1 MDVPMSA
8 NTTAQHR
15 CAPALWI
22 SYGCTPDRLIS
33 APMSPDSIARRGRRP
48 GDLRVVVRRPT
59 KLPRTLGAPA
69 LFAASYGNVGSSI
82 YYALGVTAAFA
93 LGLTPLALILA
104 GFIFVTTA
112 LNYAEGTAAIPHAGG
127 SSSFARRAFND
138 PIGFLV
144 GWVQLLNYMATVSI
158 SSYFAISY
166 LGVFGRYVPLFEQ
179 LKVNETWHVGATV
192 VMIAFLIVINIVG
205 IQESSALNLV
215 LALVDLVTQFAL
227 VILGIFFLLRIDV
240 VLNNIHWGIAP
251 TWGNFLA
258 SVSIAMVTYT
268 GIETISNLSEEAKNP
283 GRSVPR
289 ATYAVIVAVLFVAAF
304 LPTIGLSVFPVHEFH
319 GIFVTDLATKYKADP
334 VAGIVMGFSKVSET
348 LAFWAGIWVGILAFT
363 ILLIAT
369 NAGLIGISRLSYSLA
384 GAEMLPRRFA
394 TLHPKFKTP
403 YISIIVFGVLSAML
417 VVAGILIH
425 AKVIDLMSA
434 VYSLAA
440 TFACCSAH
448 LSVMRLRFIEPD
460 LYRPYRMPLNIKFGR
475 DSIPVLSLVGALA
488 IGTVF
493 TQLLFQNISNS
504 TWIYLGWL
512 ALGVLSYVLYRRYK
526 KQPLWEPL
534 EVPPPPDREIE
545 HLPPEPMP
553 QIARYRHG
561 RRERISAHVAAVSRA
576 GPQRHRHTWRVGWEL
591 YWKRHGNVRGALI
604 VLVFAAVSGFAVGV
618 DLSPVDPFGPGIGWS
633 PGIVLVALI
642 AAYLLNRG
650 HQER

>member
-1 MDVPMSA
+1 M
-8 NTTAQHR
+8 
-15 CAPALWI
+15 
-22 SYGCTPDRLIS
+22 
-33 APMSPDSIARRGRRP
+33 
-48 GDLRVVVRRPT
+48 
-59 KLPRTLGAPA
+59 
-69 LFAASYGNVGSSI
+69 
-82 YYALGVTAAFA
+82 
-93 LGLTPLALILA
+93 GLTPLALILA

-138 PIGFLV
+138 PIGFIV

-166 LGVFGRYVPLFEQ
+166 LGVFGKYVPLFDKLRTDE
-179 LKVNETWHVGATV
+179 VWHVGATV
-192 VMIAFLIVINIVG
+192 VMIAFLIVINIIG

-215 LALVDLVTQFAL
+215 LALTDLVTQFAL
-227 VILGIFFLLRIDV
+227 VILGIFFLLNISV
-240 VLNNIHWGIAP
+240 VISNIHWGVAP
-251 TWGNFLA
+251 TWGSFLA
-258 SVSIAMVTYT
+258 SISIAMVTYT

-304 LPTIGLSVFPVHEFH
+304 LPTIGLSVFPVHPDLH
-319 GIFVTDLATKYKADP
+319 GGYVTDLATQYKADP
-334 VAGIVMGFSKVSET
+334 VAGIVLGFNKVSAT

-384 GAEMLPRRFA
+384 GAEMLPQRFA

-403 YISIIVFGVLSAML
+403 YVSIIVFGVLSAML
-417 VVAGILIH
+417 VAAGILIH

-440 TFACCSAH
+440 
-448 LSVMRLRFIEPD
+448 
-460 LYRPYRMPLNIKFGR
+460 
-475 DSIPVLSLVGALA
+475 PVLSLVGALA

-504 TWIYLGWL
+504 TWIYIGWL
-512 ALGVLSYVLYRRYK
+512 SLGVVSYVAYRKYR

-591 YWKRHGNVRGALI
+591 YWKRHGNVRGGLI

-618 DLSPVDPFGPGIGWS
+618 DLSPIDPFGPGIGWS

>member
-1 MDVPMSA
+1 
-8 NTTAQHR
+8 
-15 CAPALWI
+15 
-22 SYGCTPDRLIS
+22 
-33 APMSPDSIARRGRRP
+33 MSPDSVARRGRRP
-48 GDLRVVVRRPT
+48 GDLRIVVRRPT

-104 GFIFVTTA
+104 GCIFVTTA

-138 PIGFLV
+138 PIGFIV

-166 LGVFGRYVPLFEQ
+166 LGVFGKYVPLFQ
-179 LKVNETWHVGATV
+179 LFKTNDAWHVGATIA
-192 VMIAFLIVINIVG
+192 MIAFLIVINVIG
-205 IQESSALNLV
+205 IQESSALNLG

-227 VILGIFFLLRIDV
+227 VILGIFFLLRIKV
-240 VLNNIHWGIAP
+240 VLSNIHWGIAP

-258 SVSIAMVTYT
+258 SISIAMVTYT

-289 ATYAVIVAVLFVAAF
+289 ATYAVIIAVLFVAAF
-304 LPTIGLSVFPVHEFH
+304 LPTIGLSVFPVHTDGH
-319 GIFVTDLATKYKADP
+319 GGFITDLATTWKADP
-334 VAGIVMGFSKVSET
+334 VAGIVTGFIQP

-384 GAEMLPRRFA
+384 GAQMLPRRFA
-394 TLHPKFKTP
+394 SLHPKFKTP
-403 YISIIVFGVLSAML
+403 YISIVVFGLLAAML
-417 VVAGILIH
+417 VLPGILVGS
-425 AKVIDLMSA
+425 KEIDLMSA

-440 TFACCSAH
+440 TFAFCSAH
-448 LSVMRLRFIEPD
+448 LSVMRLRFVEPD
-460 LYRPYRMPLNIKFGR
+460 LYRPYRMPFNIKFGR

-493 TQLLFQNISNS
+493 TQLIFQNISNS

-512 ALGVLSYVLYRRYK
+512 ALGVVTYVLYRNYK
-526 KQPLWEPL
+526 KLPLWEPL
-534 EVPPPPDREIE
+534 EVPPPPDREVE
-545 HLPPEPMP
+545 HLPPEPLP
-553 QIARYRHG
+553 QIARFKHG
-561 RRERISAHVAAVSRA
+561 RRVAAHA
-576 GPQRHRHTWRVGWEL
+576 APAPGLRHPHRRTWRLGWEL
-591 YWKRHGNVRGALI
+591 YWKRHGNVRGGLI
-604 VLVFAAVSGFAVGV
+604 VLVFAAVSGLAVGV
-618 DLSPVDPFGPGIGWS
+618 DLSPYDPTGPELGWS

-642 AAYLLNRG
+642 AAYLLNRS
-650 HQER
+650 HSER

>member
-1 MDVPMSA
+1 
-8 NTTAQHR
+8 
-15 CAPALWI
+15 
-22 SYGCTPDRLIS
+22 
-33 APMSPDSIARRGRRP
+33 MSPESVARRGRRP

-93 LGLTPLALILA
+93 LGLTPLALLLA
-104 GFIFVTTA
+104 GCIFVTTA

-166 LGVFGRYVPLFEQ
+166 LGVFGKYVPLFQ
-179 LKVNETWHVGATV
+179 LFKTNDAWHVGATV
-192 VMIAFLIVINIVG
+192 ALIGFLIVINIIG
-205 IQESSALNLV
+205 IQESSALNLA
-215 LALVDLVTQFAL
+215 LAITDLITQLAL
-227 VILGIFFLLRIDV
+227 VILGVFLL
-240 VLNNIHWGIAP
+240 LNFRTVIANLHWGVAP

-258 SVSIAMVTYT
+258 SISIAMVTYT

-289 ATYAVIVAVLFVAAF
+289 ATYAVIIAVLFVAAF
-304 LPTIGLSVFPVHEFH
+304 LPTIGLSVFPVHPDGH
-319 GIFVTDLATKYKADP
+319 GGYITDLATTWKGDP
-334 VAGIVMGFSKVSET
+334 VAGIVTGFVQP

-403 YISIIVFGVLSAML
+403 YVSIIIFGILAAML
-417 VVAGILIH
+417 VLPGIVVGT
-425 AKVIDLMSA
+425 KEIDLMSA

-440 TFACCSAH
+440 TFAFCSAH
-448 LSVMRLRFIEPD
+448 LSVMRLRFVEPD

-475 DSIPVLSLVGALA
+475 DSIPVLSLLGALA
-488 IGTVF
+488 IGIVF
-493 TQLLFQNISNS
+493 TQLMFQNISNS

-512 ALGVLSYVLYRRYK
+512 VLGVLSFVVYRTYK
-526 KQPLWEPL
+526 KEPLWEPL
-534 EVPPPPDREIE
+534 EVPPPPDREVE

-553 QIARYRHG
+553 QTARFKHG
-561 RRERISAHVAAVSRA
+561 RRVPAHAAAVPA
-576 GPQRHRHTWRVGWEL
+576 RHLPHRRTWRVGWEL
-591 YWKRHGNVRGALI
+591 YWRRHGNVRGGLI

-618 DLSPVDPFGPGIGWS
+618 DLSSYDPFGPGLGWS
-633 PGIVLVALI
+633 PGIVLVALL
-642 AAYLLNRG
+642 AAYLLNRS
-650 HQER
+650 HSEQ

>member
-1 MDVPMSA
+1 
-8 NTTAQHR
+8 
-15 CAPALWI
+15 
-22 SYGCTPDRLIS
+22 
-33 APMSPDSIARRGRRP
+33 MSPESVARRGRRP
-48 GDLRVVVRRPT
+48 GDLRVVVRRAT

-104 GFIFVTTA
+104 GCIFVTTA

-166 LGVFGRYVPLFEQ
+166 LGVFGKYVPFFQ
-179 LKVNETWHVGATV
+179 LLQTNDAWHVGATV
-192 VMIAFLIVINIVG
+192 ALIAFLIVINIIG
-205 IQESSALNLV
+205 IQESSALNLA
-215 LALVDLVTQFAL
+215 LALMDLVTQIVL
-227 VILGIFFLLRIDV
+227 VILGLILLLNVQV
-240 VLNNIHWGIAP
+240 VISNIHWGVAP
-251 TWGNFLA
+251 TWGSFLA
-258 SVSIAMVTYT
+258 SISIAMVTYT

-304 LPTIGLSVFPVHEFH
+304 LPTIGLSVFPVHFDAQH
-319 GIFVTDLATKYKADP
+319 GMYFTELATQYKADP
-334 VAGIVMGFSKVSET
+334 VAGIVGKFMGP
-348 LAFWAGIWVGILAFT
+348 LGFWAVNWVGILAFT

-384 GAEMLPRRFA
+384 GAQMLPRRFA

-403 YISIIVFGVLSAML
+403 YISIIVFGLLAAVLVL
-417 VVAGILIH
+417 PGILVGG
-425 AKVIDLMSA
+425 KEIDLMSA

-440 TFACCSAH
+440 TVAFCSAH
-448 LSVMRLRFIEPD
+448 LSVMRLRFVEPD

-493 TQLLFQNISNS
+493 TQLMFQNISNS
-504 TWIYLGWL
+504 TWIFVGWL
-512 ALGVLSYVLYRRYK
+512 GLGVLSWFAYRTYIK
-526 KQPLWEPL
+526 EPLWEPL

-545 HLPPEPMP
+545 HLPPAPLP
-553 QIARYRHG
+553 QTARYKHG
-561 RRERISAHVAAVSRA
+561 RRVAAHAAALPKAHER
-576 GPQRHRHTWRVGWEL
+576 RRRTWRVGWEL
-591 YWKRHGNVRGALI
+591 YWRSHGNVRGGLI
-604 VLVFAAVSGFAVGV
+604 VVVFAAISGLAVGV
-618 DLSPVDPFGPGIGWS
+618 DLSPLDPTGPGLGWS
-633 PGIVLVALI
+633 PGIVVVALI
-642 AAYLLNRG
+642 AAYLLNRS
-650 HQER
+650 HLEQ